1 MTPSIGE
8 AGLRLLALG
17 RVYARAEI
25 RQLCELM
32 IRDPDVA
39 RRVAPLFAR
48 VVLEYVDAE
57 RAAGL

>member
-1 MTPSIGE
+1 MISE

-32 IRDPDVA
+32 IRDPAVA
-39 RRVAPLFAR
+39 RSVAQLFAR
-48 VVLEYVDAE
+48 VVAEYLDAE
-57 RAAGL
+57 RAAGF